1 MCHAEPIIVPLHSVA
16 WYDGVVPNAPPRTP
30 NSFAKPD
37 VPVVAKF
44 NKTLDGEVKRLGL
57 RGFLLNNAFFRI
69 GHTTALAIGKAV
81 RFIVSLV
88 RNAKPTARRAVLS
101 DAARQGSVVVL
112 VSALVGTISLP
123 AYAFSPEII
132 AQSESTQEVTVT
144 SGAALAVEHSTFRA
158 TSRAELERLRGAG
171 QIAYAPYHGPSA
183 SDYLKNPPYP
193 EFSLAKVFE
202 VGKKYIGSPY
212 RFGGENPSGFDC
224 SGFVMFVYAQ
234 FGVALP
240 HNAGAQGAMGKP
252 IRLADARPGDIVM
265 MAGHN
270 GIYAGNGMILDAPAA
285 GGVVSIRKIW
295 TSDFYIVRLGI

>member
-1 MCHAEPIIVPLHSVA
+1 M
-16 WYDGVVPNAPPRTP
+16 
-30 NSFAKPD
+30 
-37 VPVVAKF
+37 
-44 NKTLDGEVKRLGL
+44 KRLGL

-69 GHTTALAIGKAV
+69 GHTTALAIGTAF
-81 RFIVSLV
+81 RFIARMV
-88 RNAKPTARRAVLS
+88 RNARPTARRVVVS
-101 DAARQGSVVVL
+101 DVTRQGAVVAL
-112 VSALVGTISLP
+112 ISALVGTISLP

-132 AQSESTQEVTVT
+132 AASTSTQEVTV
-144 SGAALAVEHSTFRA
+144 SNGLALAVEHATFKA
-158 TSRAELERLRGAG
+158 TSRAELERLRNTG

-183 SDYLKNPPYP
+183 ADFLKNPPYP
-193 EFSLAKVFE
+193 EFSLAKVVE
-202 VGKKYIGSPY
+202 VGKKYLGTPY

-295 TSDFYIVRLGI
+295 TADFYIVRLGI